1 MEKIYNKIKKIDFYF
16 LLLLFLTVFICS
28 KFICHSTLPL
38 IDIGRELYFP
48 QEILNGKVLYKDI
61 FNLFG
66 PFSYLFNALL
76 YKIVPLK
83 TFTVVKIIGYMVS
96 ILYISGIYSVSK
108 KLFEKFYAFII
119 SLFSIIIG
127 VASVGLFSYTMPYA
141 ISIMYGAIAFIW
153 SIYFFI
159 TSAYNNSYNYKKILI
174 SVLLGGIAVFNKY
187 EFLLYGILLLCSV
200 IQIYRNDIKR
210 IISILLSF
218 FSSGIVCYGYLI
230 LSGLNIND
238 LINAAKLIKTLV
250 KTPAYVYYY
259 TSIGTIYS
267 NNTLLHDLKTFLTAV
282 LFFGIF
288 YIIEAICKK
297 NKILGIISGL
307 TAIPLILQIIHYM
320 PYRFVRYDTILSFL
334 PIAAFIMFIIK
345 YRNLDKI
352 KSFLVMAAIC
362 VSYKLFWS
370 LNVYHYGTFLA
381 PTLIIAYFSMLK
393 TKRIKIYA
401 TILLLTFGIAILV
414 QNIECLKLHKYEIK
428 TEVGTLYTSNIYSSK
443 INGIISYINKNTK
456 PDDTI
461 IIYPSGLTINY
472 LTGRKADPLLYQYE
486 PAYGELFSERA
497 YIDRFKELKPEYFIL
512 ANKMMTEHNHL
523 NMCETF
529 AEDFCEYIKTAYK
542 PVYSIY
548 YLEDDKEPYRIYK
561 RK

>member
-1 MEKIYNKIKKIDFYF
+1 MEKIYNKIKNIDLYF
-16 LLLLFLTVFICS
+16 VILVFLSVFACS
-28 KFICHSTLPL
+28 KFICHSNLPL

-83 TFTVVKIIGYMVS
+83 TFTIVKIMGYVTS
-96 ILYISGIYSVSK
+96 ILYISGIYCVSK

-119 SLFSIIIG
+119 ALFSIIIG

-141 ISIMYGAIAFIW
+141 ISVMYGITAFIW
-153 SIYFFI
+153 SVYFYI
-159 TSAYNNSYNYKKILI
+159 TSINNDNCNYKRLLL
-174 SVLLGGIAVFNKY
+174 SALLGGIAVFNKY
-187 EFLLYGILLLCSV
+187 EFLLYGVILLSSI
-200 IQIYRNDIKR
+200 IQIYKQEIKK
-210 IISILLSF
+210 IILILLSF
-218 FSSGIVCYGYLI
+218 FSSGIICYGYLF
-230 LSGLNIND
+230 LSGLNLND
-238 LINAAKLIKTLV
+238 LINAAKLIKNIV

-259 TSIGTIYS
+259 TGIGSIYS
-267 NNTLLHDLKTFLTAV
+267 NNTLLHDLKTFLTAI
-282 LFFGIF
+282 LFFSIF
-288 YIIEAICKK
+288 FIIETIFKK

-307 TAIPLILQIIHYM
+307 TAIPIIFQIIFYM
-320 PYRFVRYDTILSFL
+320 PYRFVSFDTIISFL
-334 PIAAFIMFIIK
+334 PICIFIMFSVK
-345 YRNLDKI
+345 YKNLDKLKLFFVI
-352 KSFLVMAAIC
+352 AAIC

-370 LNVYHYGTFLA
+370 LNIHHYGAFFA
-381 PTLIIAYFSMLK
+381 PIIIIAYYSMLN

-401 TILLLTFGIAILV
+401 TILLLIFGALISV
-414 QNIECLKLHKYEIK
+414 QNLEHLKLNKYEIK
-428 TEVGTLYTSNIYSSK
+428 TEVGTLYSSNIYSSK
-443 INGIISYINKNTK
+443 INGLISYINKNTK
-456 PDDTI
+456 PDDTV

-472 LTGRKADPLLYQYE
+472 LTGRKSDPLLYQYE
-486 PAYGELFSERA
+486 PAYGELFGEQT